1 MLKRLSVVV
10 LVACTLA
17 CSNEQPVLRVTT
29 EGTSFDRNTVGP
41 SSTYASVPFDVRNVS
56 DASVWIPA
64 CGATVSVIVQR
75 WVALRWS
82 EYSGTICVA
91 FLPMNPIMLRSGQT
105 TTSAFQIP
113 DSGIFRFG
121 VSYGASADQRD
132 GERWSYSN
140 PFEVR

>member
-10 LVACTLA
+10 LAACTLA

-41 SSTYASVPFDVRNVS
+41 NASYASVPFDVRNVS
-56 DASVWIPA
+56 DASVWVPA
-64 CGATVSVIVQR
+64 CGATVSVVVQR

-82 EYSGTICVA
+82 EYSGTMCLAV
-91 FLPMNPIMLRSGQT
+91 LPMNPIMLRSGQT
-105 TTSAFQIP
+105 TTSAFQIA
-113 DSGIFRFG
+113 DSGTFRFG
-121 VSYGASADQRD
+121 VSYTTSAEQRG

-140 PFEVR
+140 PFSVR